1 MNPAVLA
8 LVVLA
13 VLAAGCASAAAPPP
27 GPPDPRSMAPPGVKQ
42 EWLHFHDSVVEPG
55 APAPDFT
62 LATADGR
69 NTLSLSTFRG
79 RPLVL
84 VFGSNT

>member
-1 MNPAVLA
+1 MTAGPL

-13 VLAAGCASAAAPPP
+13 LALVAAGCASAAPS
-27 GPPDPRSMAPPGVKQ
+27 GPRDPRDAVPPGVDPAF
-42 EWLHFHDSVVEPG
+42 LHFTDSSVEVG

-62 LATADGR
+62 LTTADGR

-79 RPLVL
+79 RPLVV
-84 VFGSNT
+84 VFGSGT